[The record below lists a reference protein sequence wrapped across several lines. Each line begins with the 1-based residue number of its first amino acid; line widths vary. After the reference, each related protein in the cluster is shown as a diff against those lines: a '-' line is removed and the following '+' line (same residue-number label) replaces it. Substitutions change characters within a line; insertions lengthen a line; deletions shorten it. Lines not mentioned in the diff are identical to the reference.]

1 MIAQV
6 VLAVDA
12 GQYTVQYE
20 LLRSQVIGARRE
32 AAWPDSGGQVRGI
45 GLALLLCEGMPGWLK
60 AVEAV
65 ACASAAVRTPE
76 AIGPVPWLHAA
87 DTDVPAW
94 LSGVPRD
101 DLTTLLASLV
111 LSTRSHED
119 APSREAYRSCH

>member
-1 MIAQV
+1 MIAQ
-6 VLAVDA
+6 AVQAIDA

-20 LLRSQVIGARRE
+20 LLRSQIIGARRE
-32 AAWPDSGGQVRGI
+32 AAWLGSEGQPRGV

-60 AVEAV
+60 AIEAV
-65 ACASAAVRTPE
+65 VCRAAAVRTPE
-76 AIGPVPWLHAA
+76 ETGPVPWRHAA

-111 LSTRSHED
+111 LATHSHEH
-119 APSREAYRSCH
+119 APSREAC